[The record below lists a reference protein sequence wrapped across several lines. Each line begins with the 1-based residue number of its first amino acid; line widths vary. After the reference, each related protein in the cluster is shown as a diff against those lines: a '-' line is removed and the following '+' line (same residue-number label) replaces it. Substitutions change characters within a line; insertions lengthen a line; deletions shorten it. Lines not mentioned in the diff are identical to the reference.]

1 MADPDTNT
9 PGATPARAAAT
20 EGQAGGGQG
29 QPDKAGGKPG
39 FKDFATLLSG
49 QAAPTSAQDPLFFMR
64 EVLKDPDLS
73 DEFKYMLFYMSQT
86 RFTNRRK
93 MAYFSL
99 YAILAFFAFLAVGAV
114 VDATAGTAIMDAV
127 DENSSLFTWIGGFL
141 TGIVAFYYGA
151 STIRPNS

>member
-1 MADPDTNT
+1 MADPDTTT
-9 PGATPARAAAT
+9 PGAKPARAAAT
-20 EGQAGGGQG
+20 EGQAGGTQE
-29 QPDKAGGKPG
+29 QPDKPG
-39 FKDFATLLSG
+39 LKDFATLLSG

-93 MAYFSL
+93 MAYFAL

-114 VDATAGTAIMDAV
+114 IDATTGTGIMDAV
-127 DENSSLFTWIGGFL
+127 DENSTLFTWIGGFL